1 MGPTTVHA
9 LIRSRSLP
17 WALGLVAL
25 SCARAPSS
33 TSTSGAAHL
42 EAPAFS
48 SANPFAQPS
57 SLQYQAPQF
66 NRIRNTD
73 YQPAIEEGM
82 RRQLQEADTIARQAS
97 EPTFENTI
105 AAMERTGLLL
115 TRTLKVFG
123 AVVNANTNDTLQQ
136 IQTAEAPKLAAH
148 TDAIYLNP
156 RLFRR
161 VESVYDR
168 RAQLGLTPEQKA
180 LVERY
185 HRDFVRAGAQ
195 LSPADK
201 TRLSALN
208 QEEAKLSTDFQNKLL
223 AATKAGALVIDDS
236 AQLQGLSKDDL
247 AAAAQAAKERGMPG
261 KYVIVLQNT
270 TQHPLQASLANRA
283 VRQRLFEAS
292 TRRADR
298 GDSNDTR
305 AIIRRLAV
313 LRADRAALLGFPD
326 YAAYALDNQMA
337 KTPEAAIG
345 LLGQLVPPATKKAR
359 GEAGKM
365 QAIIDRENGGF
376 KLTPWDWQYYAER
389 VRQAE
394 YNLDE
399 EKIKPYFLLDRV
411 LQDGVFF
418 AANRL
423 YGLTFKQRKDLPV
436 YHPGVRVYEVFDQ
449 DGKSLALFY
458 TDFFKRDNKSGGA
471 WMDSFV
477 DPSGLMG
484 TKPVVYNVCN
494 FTQPAPGMPALLT
507 FSDVTTMF
515 HEFGHALHGMFAHV
529 QYPTLLTVPRDFVEF
544 PSQFNEHWALDPV
557 VFANYARHYQTGQA
571 MPQDLVDRIKKAR
584 TFNQGF
590 ATTEY
595 LAASLLDLAWHTL
608 PRGTAEPDV
617 EQFEQQAMTRFHV
630 DLPEVPPRYRS
641 PYFAHIWG
649 GGYSASYYAYL
660 WSELLDDDAFAWFN
674 EHGGMTRANG
684 QRYRDMILS
693 RGSTDDAAGLFRAF
707 RGRDPRIQPL
717 LEQRGLLETPD
728 EM

>member
-1 MGPTTVHA
+1 MHA

-17 WALGLVAL
+17 WALGLLAL
-25 SCARAPSS
+25 GCARGPSS
-33 TSTSGAAHL
+33 SVISGTAH
-42 EAPAFS
+42 PTAFS

-66 NRIRNTD
+66 NRIRNPD
-73 YQPAIEEGM
+73 YQSAIEEGM
-82 RRQLQEADTIARQAS
+82 RRQLQEADAIARQTS
-97 EPTFENTI
+97 EPAFENTI
-105 AAMERTGLLL
+105 VAMERSGVLL
-115 TRTLKVFG
+115 TRALKVFG
-123 AVVNANTNDTLQQ
+123 GVANANTNDTLQK
-136 IQTAEAPKLAAH
+136 IQTDEAPKLAAH
-148 TDAIYLNP
+148 TDAMYLNP
-156 RLFRR
+156 RLFQR
-161 VESVYDR
+161 VERVYDR
-168 RAQLGLTPEQKA
+168 RAQLNLSPEQMA

-223 AATKAGALVIDDS
+223 AATKAGALVIDDP
-236 AQLQGLSKDDL
+236 AQLEGLSKDDL

-305 AIIRRLAV
+305 TIIRRLAV
-313 LRADRAALLGFPD
+313 LRSERATLLGFPT

-359 GEAGKM
+359 AEAEKM
-365 QAIIDRENGGF
+365 QTIIDRVNGNF
-376 KLTPWDWQYYAER
+376 KLAPWDWQYYAER

-394 YNLDE
+394 YNLGE
-399 EKIKPYFLLDRV
+399 EKIKPYFMLDRV

-423 YGLTFKQRKDLPV
+423 YGLTFKERKDLPV
-436 YHPGVRVYEVFDQ
+436 YHPDVRVYEVFDQ
-449 DGKSLALFY
+449 DGKSMALFY
-458 TDFFKRDNKSGGA
+458 TDYFKRDNKSGGA

-484 TKPVVYNVCN
+484 TRPVVYNVCN
-494 FTQPAPGMPALLT
+494 FTKPAPGMPALLT
-507 FSDVTTMF
+507 FNDVTTMF

-529 QYPTLLTVPRDFVEF
+529 QYPALLNVPRDFVEF
-544 PSQFNEHWALDPV
+544 PSQFNEHWALDPA
-557 VFANYARHYQTGQA
+557 VFANYAKHYQTGQP
-571 MPQDLVDRIKKAR
+571 MPQDLVDRIKKTR

-595 LAASLLDLAWHTL
+595 LAAALLDLAWHTL
-608 PRGTAEPDV
+608 PRGTPEPDV
-617 EQFEQQAMTRFHV
+617 EQFEQQALARFHV
-630 DLPEVPPRYRS
+630 DLPEVPPRYRT
-641 PYFAHIWG
+641 PYFSHIWD

-660 WSELLDDDAFAWFN
+660 WSELLDDDAYAWFT
-674 EHGGMTRANG
+674 EHGGMTRVNG
-684 QRYRDMILS
+684 QRYRDLVLS
-693 RGSTDDAAGLFRAF
+693 RGSTEDAGALFRAF
-707 RGRDPRIQPL
+707 RGRDPRIEPL
-717 LEQRGLLETPD
+717 LEQRGLVETPD
-728 EM
+728 EK

>member
-1 MGPTTVHA
+1 MHLRT
-9 LIRSRSLP
+9 LP
-17 WALGLVAL
+17 WALGLLAL
-25 SCARAPSS
+25 SCARTPAPSS
-33 TSTSGAAHL
+33 SGAAAL
-42 EAPAFS
+42 EAPPFTG
-48 SANPFAQPS
+48 ANPFAQPS

-66 NRIRNTD
+66 NRIKDLD
-73 YQPAIEEGM
+73 YQSAIEEGM
-82 RRQLQEADTIARQAS
+82 RRQLREVDSISRQTS
-97 EPTFENTI
+97 EPTFDNTVV
-105 AAMERTGLLL
+105 ALERTGVLL
-115 TRTLKVFG
+115 TRSLKVFG
-123 AVVNANTNDTLQQ
+123 AIVNANTNDTLQQ
-136 IQTAEAPKLAAH
+136 IQTTEAPKLAAH
-148 TDAIYLNP
+148 SDAIYLNP

-161 VESVYDR
+161 VESVYQR
-168 RAQLGLTPEQKA
+168 RTGLALTPEQTA
-180 LVERY
+180 LLERY

-208 QEEAKLSTDFQNKLL
+208 QEEAKLSTAFENKLL
-223 AATKAGALVIDDS
+223 AATKAAALVIDDP
-236 AQLQGLSKDDL
+236 AQLKGLSKDDL
-247 AAAAQAAKERGMPG
+247 AAAAEAAKERGMPG
-261 KYVIVLQNT
+261 KHVIVLQNT

-313 LRADRAALLGFPD
+313 LRAQRAALLGFPN

-345 LLGQLVPPATKKAR
+345 LLGQLVPPATQKAR
-359 GEAGKM
+359 TEAEKM
-365 QAIIDRENGGF
+365 QAIIDQENGNF
-376 KLTPWDWQYYAER
+376 KLAPWDWQYYAER

-423 YGLTFKQRKDLPV
+423 YGLTFKERKDLPV
-436 YHPGVRVYEVFDQ
+436 YHPDVRVFEVFDA
-449 DGKSLALFY
+449 DGKSTALFY
-458 TDFFKRDNKSGGA
+458 TDYFKRDNKGGGA
-471 WMDSFV
+471 WEDSFV

-484 TKPVVYNVCN
+484 TRPVVYNVCN
-494 FTQPAPGMPALLT
+494 FTKPAPGMPALLT
-507 FSDVTTMF
+507 FDDVTTMF
-515 HEFGHALHGMFAHV
+515 HEFGHALHGMFARV
-529 QYPTLLTVPRDFVEF
+529 QYPTLLNVPRDFVEF
-544 PSQFNEHWALDPV
+544 PSQFNEHWALDPA
-557 VFANYARHYQTGQA
+557 VFANYAKHYQTGEA
-571 MPQDLVDRIKKAR
+571 MPQDLVDRIKKTR

-595 LAASLLDLAWHTL
+595 LAAALLDLAWHDL
-608 PRGTAEPDV
+608 PRDAPEPDV
-617 EQFEQQAMTRFHV
+617 EQFEQQALARFHV
-630 DLPEVPPRYRS
+630 NVPEVPPRYRT

-660 WSELLDDDAFAWFN
+660 WSELLDDDAFAWFQ

-684 QRYRDMILS
+684 QRYRDMILA
-693 RGSTDDAAGLFRAF
+693 RGSTEDAGKLFRDF
-707 RGRDPRIQPL
+707 RGRDPKIEPL
-717 LEQRGLLETPD
+717 LEQRGLEETPD
-728 EM
+728 EK

>member
-1 MGPTTVHA
+1 M
-9 LIRSRSLP
+9 RSRSLP
-17 WALGLVAL
+17 WALGLLAL
-25 SCARAPSS
+25 SCARAPHS
-33 TSTSGAAHL
+33 STSGAAPL
-42 EAPAFS
+42 EASAFT
-48 SANPFAQPS
+48 SANPFAQSS

-66 NRIRNTD
+66 NRIRNPD
-73 YQPAIEEGM
+73 YQSAIEEGM
-82 RRQLQEADTIARQAS
+82 RRQLREVDSIARQTS
-97 EPTFENTI
+97 EPTFDNTI
-105 AAMERTGLLL
+105 VALERTGVLL
-115 TRTLKVFG
+115 TRSLKVFG
-123 AVVNANTNDTLQQ
+123 GVVNANTNDTLQR
-136 IQTAEAPKLAAH
+136 IQTTEAPKLAAH

-156 RLFRR
+156 KLFQR

-168 RAQLGLTPEQKA
+168 RAGLNLTPEQMA
-180 LVERY
+180 LLGRY

-201 TRLSALN
+201 SKLSALN
-208 QEEAKLSTDFQNKLL
+208 QEEAKLSTSFQNQLL
-223 AATKAGALVIDDS
+223 AATKAAALVIDDP

-247 AAAAQAAKERGMPG
+247 AAAAEAAKERGMPG

-313 LRADRAALLGFPD
+313 LRAQRAGLLGFPD
-326 YAAYALDNQMA
+326 YAAFALANQMA
-337 KTPEAAIG
+337 RTPEAAIG
-345 LLGQLVPPATKKAR
+345 LLGQLVPPATRKAR
-359 GEAGKM
+359 AEAEKM
-365 QAIIDRENGGF
+365 QAIIDRENGNF
-376 KLTPWDWQYYAER
+376 KLAAWDWQYYAER

-399 EKIKPYFLLDRV
+399 AKIKPYFLLDRV

-423 YGLTFKQRKDLPV
+423 YGLTFKERKDLPV
-436 YHPGVRVYEVFDQ
+436 YHPDVHVYEVFDT
-449 DGKSLALFY
+449 DGKSMALFY
-458 TDFFKRDNKSGGA
+458 TDYFKRDNKGGGA

-494 FTQPAPGMPALLT
+494 FTKPAPGMPALLT
-507 FSDVTTMF
+507 FDDVTTMF
-515 HEFGHALHGMFAHV
+515 HEFGHALHGMFANV
-529 QYPTLLTVPRDFVEF
+529 QYPTLLNVPRDFVEF
-544 PSQFNEHWALDPV
+544 PSQFNEHWALDPA

-595 LAASLLDLAWHTL
+595 LAAALLDLAWHSI
-608 PRGTAEPDV
+608 PQDTAEPDV
-617 EQFEQQAMTRFHV
+617 EQFEQQALARFHV
-630 DLPEVPPRYRS
+630 NLPEVPPRYRT

-660 WSELLDDDAFAWFN
+660 WSELLDDDAYAWFTEN
-674 EHGGMTRANG
+674 GGMTRANG

-693 RGSTDDAAGLFRAF
+693 RGSTEDAGKLFRAF
-707 RGRDPRIQPL
+707 RGRDPKIEPL
-717 LEQRGLLETPD
+717 LDQRGLEETPD
-728 EM
+728 EK

>member
-1 MGPTTVHA
+1 M
-9 LIRSRSLP
+9 RSRSLP
-17 WALGLVAL
+17 WALGLLAL

-33 TSTSGAAHL
+33 STSGAASL

-66 NRIRNTD
+66 NRIRNPD
-73 YQPAIEEGM
+73 YRSAIEEGM
-82 RRQLQEADTIARQAS
+82 RRQLQEVDTIARQTS
-97 EPTFENTI
+97 EPTFETTI
-105 AAMERTGLLL
+105 VALERTGVLL
-115 TRTLKVFG
+115 TRSLKVFG

-148 TDAIYLNP
+148 GDAIYLNP
-156 RLFRR
+156 GLFQR

-168 RAQLGLTPEQKA
+168 RARLNLTPEQMA
-180 LVERY
+180 LLERY

-201 TRLSALN
+201 SKLSALN
-208 QEEAKLSTDFQNKLL
+208 QEEAKLSTGFQNKLL
-223 AATKAGALVIDDS
+223 AATKAGALVIDDP

-313 LRADRAALLGFPD
+313 LRSERAALLGFPD

-345 LLGQLVPPATKKAR
+345 LLSQLVPPATRKAR
-359 GEAGKM
+359 AEAEKM
-365 QAIIDRENGGF
+365 QAIIDRENGNF
-376 KLTPWDWQYYAER
+376 KLAPWDWQYYAER
-389 VRQAE
+389 VREAE

-423 YGLTFKQRKDLPV
+423 YGLTFQERKDLPV
-436 YHPGVRVYEVFDQ
+436 YHPDVRVYEVFDG
-449 DGKSLALFY
+449 DGKSMALFY
-458 TDFFKRDNKSGGA
+458 TDYFKRDNKSGGA

-494 FTQPAPGMPALLT
+494 FTKPAPGMPALLT
-507 FSDVTTMF
+507 FDDVTTMF

-529 QYPTLLTVPRDFVEF
+529 QYPTLLNVPRDFVEF
-544 PSQFNEHWALDPV
+544 PSQFNEHWAFDPA
-557 VFANYARHYQTGQA
+557 VFANYAKHYQTGEA
-571 MPQDLVDRIKKAR
+571 MPQDLVDRITETR

-595 LAASLLDLAWHTL
+595 LAASLLDLAWHSL
-608 PRGTAEPDV
+608 PRGAPEPDV
-617 EQFEQQAMTRFHV
+617 EQFEQQALARFHV

-660 WSELLDDDAFAWFN
+660 WSELLDDDAYAWFTEN
-674 EHGGMTRANG
+674 GGMTRANG

-693 RGSTDDAAGLFRAF
+693 RGSTDDAGALFRAF
-707 RGRDPRIQPL
+707 RGRDPRIEPL
-717 LEQRGLLETPD
+717 LEQRGLEETPD
-728 EM
+728 EK

>member
-1 MGPTTVHA
+1 MHA
-9 LIRSRSLP
+9 PIPSRALP
-17 WALGLVAL
+17 WALGLLAV
-25 SCARAPSS
+25 SCARAPSP
-33 TSTSGAAHL
+33 STSGAARL
-42 EAPAFS
+42 EAPAFT

-57 SLQYQAPQF
+57 PLQYQAPQF
-66 NRIRNTD
+66 NRIRNPD
-73 YQPAIEEGM
+73 YQSAIEEGM
-82 RRQLQEADTIARQAS
+82 RRQLREVDAIARQTSA
-97 EPTFENTI
+97 PTFDNTLV
-105 AAMERTGLLL
+105 ALERTGVLL
-115 TRTLKVFG
+115 TRSLKVFG
-123 AVVNANTNDTLQQ
+123 AVVNANTNDTLQA
-136 IQTAEAPKLAAH
+136 IQTEAAPKLAAH

-156 RLFRR
+156 HLFQR
-161 VESVYDR
+161 VESVYSR
-168 RAQLGLTPEQKA
+168 RAQLGLAPEQSA
-180 LVERY
+180 LLERY

-208 QEEAKLSTDFQNKLL
+208 QEEAKLSTAFQNKLL
-223 AATKAGALVIDDS
+223 AATKAGALVIDDP
-236 AQLQGLSKDDL
+236 AQLEGLSKDDL

-305 AIIRRLAV
+305 AVVRRLAL
-313 LRADRAALLGFPD
+313 LRTERAALLGFPD

-345 LLGQLVPPATKKAR
+345 LLSQLVPPATKKAR
-359 GEAGKM
+359 AEAAKM
-365 QAIIDRENGGF
+365 QAIIDREHGGF
-376 KLTPWDWQYYAER
+376 KLAPWDWQYYAER

-399 EKIKPYFLLDRV
+399 EKIKPYLQLDRV

-423 YGLTFKQRKDLPV
+423 YGLTFKERKDLPV
-436 YHPGVRVYEVFDQ
+436 YHPDVRVYEVFDQ
-449 DGKSLALFY
+449 DGKSMALFY
-458 TDFFKRDNKSGGA
+458 TDYFKRDNKSGGA

-477 DPSGLMG
+477 DPSGLMA

-494 FTQPAPGMPALLT
+494 FTKPGPGMPALLT
-507 FSDVTTMF
+507 FDDVTTMF
-515 HEFGHALHGMFAHV
+515 HEFGHALHGMFAEV
-529 QYPTLLTVPRDFVEF
+529 QYPTLLNVPRDFVEF
-544 PSQFNEHWALDPV
+544 PSQFNEHWALDPA
-557 VFANYARHYQTGQA
+557 VFANYAKHYQTGQA
-571 MPQDLVDRIKKAR
+571 MPQDLVDRIKKTR

-595 LAASLLDLAWHTL
+595 LAAALLDLAWHTL
-608 PRGTAEPDV
+608 PRDTAEPDV
-617 EQFEQQAMTRFHV
+617 EQFEQQALARFHV
-630 DLPEVPPRYRS
+630 DVPEVPPRYRT

-660 WSELLDDDAFAWFN
+660 WSELLDDDAYAWFK
-674 EHGGMTRANG
+674 EQGGMTRANG

-693 RGSTDDAAGLFRAF
+693 RGSTTDAGELFRDF
-707 RGRDPRIQPL
+707 RGRDPKIEPL
-717 LEQRGLLETPD
+717 LQQRGLEETPD
-728 EM
+728 EK